1 MAGDAPGDRRE
12 GNDGTREQPTAGSTD
27 ERTTVRNVRDTTE
40 AAPVRSGDRDRIPI
54 DLSSYDSADADTDAG
69 DGEGGDEADDPYAP
83 EPSSTPIE
91 RGEPSLEN
99 AVFVVLGAIA
109 MLLVIARVVSLPF

>member
-12 GNDGTREQPTAGSTD
+12 GNDGTREQPTTGSTD
-27 ERTTVRNVRDTTE
+27 ERETVRNVRDTTDVD
-40 AAPVRSGDRDRIPI
+40 PVRSGDRDRIPI
-54 DLSSYDSADADTDAG
+54 DLSSYDSADTDT
-69 DGEGGDEADDPYAP
+69 GEDEIEEEDDPYAP

-91 RGEPSLEN
+91 RGEPDLEN